1 MKKITFLTAA
11 EDEMI
16 QSAQFYE
23 TQTNGLG
30 TDFLTAVDFAVQSIH
45 DNPELWPVIRN
56 HVRRRLLKRFP
67 FGILYRIS
75 KDEITVIAVM
85 NLHRDPDYW
94 HSRIMIKEI
103 ETANYAI

>member
-1 MKKITFLTAA
+1 MKKISFLSAA

-16 QSAQFYE
+16 QSALFYE

-30 TDFLTAVDFAVQSIH
+30 TDFLTAVDFAIKSIH
-45 DNPELWPVIRN
+45 ENPELWPVIRN

-75 KDEITVIAVM
+75 QHEITVIAVM
-85 NLHRDPDYW
+85 DLHRDPDYW
-94 HSRIMIKEI
+94 FSRIMIKESTI
-103 ETANYAI
+103 LKD

>member
-1 MKKITFLTAA
+1 MKKISFLSAA

-16 QSAQFYE
+16 QSALFYE

-30 TDFLTAVDFAVQSIH
+30 TDFLTAVDFAIQSIH

-56 HVRRRLLKRFP
+56 QVRRRLLKRFP

-75 KDEITVIAVM
+75 QHEITVIAVM

-94 HSRIMIKEI
+94 FSRMMIKEKQG
-103 ETANYAI
+103 NYKQS

>member
-1 MKKITFLTAA
+1 MKKIAFLSVA

-16 QSAQFYE
+16 HSALYYE
-23 TQTNGLG
+23 SQTNGLG
-30 TDFLTAVDFAVQSIH
+30 ADFLTSVDFAVQSIQ

-75 KDEITVIAVM
+75 QDDITVIAVM

-94 HSRIMIKEI
+94 FSRI
-103 ETANYAI
+103 